1 MARGKADS
9 GAVADVHGHLVFA
22 CGASLYA
29 VPADTASEVVNV
41 PSLTRVPGA
50 PGHLL
55 GVFAH
60 RGEVLPVVDLT
71 RLTGHPLDEAFKRAV
86 LVRTPK
92 GSVALTASRV
102 LGVATLEG
110 SFERLGDAGVH
121 QHLRGPARAA
131 AGEVAVIDTQTFIEF
146 LSTAG

>member
-1 MARGKADS
+1 MLETPL
-9 GAVADVHGHLVFA
+9 VADTHGHLVFA
-22 CGASLYA
+22 CGPSLYA

-71 RLTGHPLDEAFKRAV
+71 RLTGRPLDDAFKRAV
-86 LVRTPK
+86 LVRTPR
-92 GSVALTASRV
+92 GAVALTATRV
-102 LGVATLEG
+102 LGVSVLEG
-110 SFERLGDAGVH
+110 TFERLGETGVH
-121 QHLRGPARAA
+121 AHLRGPARAA
-131 AGEVAVIDTQTFIEF
+131 AGEVAVIDTQTFVDF
-146 LSTAG
+146 LSNA